1 MRLTSKCQVTIPKE
15 VRDEVG
21 LAPGDAVT
29 FRVVKGEVRMSRVES
44 EPTRGERVARAM
56 RGRATVKMSTDEI
69 MALTRG
75 E

>member
-1 MRLTSKCQVTIPKE
+1 MRLTSKCQVTIPKD
-15 VRDEVG
+15 VREMAG
-21 LAPGDAVT
+21 LGPGDAVA
-29 FRVVKGEVRMSRVES
+29 FRVVKGEVRMTKAED
-44 EPTRGERVARAM
+44 EPSRGERVVSSM